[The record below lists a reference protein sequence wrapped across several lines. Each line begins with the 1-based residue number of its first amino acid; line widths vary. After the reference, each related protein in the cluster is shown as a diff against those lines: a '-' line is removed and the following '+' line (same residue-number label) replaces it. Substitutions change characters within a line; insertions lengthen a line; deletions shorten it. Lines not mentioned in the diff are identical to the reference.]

1 MIEEISETFG
11 KSHHILNIA
20 LSAVN
25 MQNGGSRTN
34 LHWTE
39 GIEMS
44 DNAYTRRDFLKAI
57 GVGTAGATI
66 GLGAFG
72 GIQTAHADPI
82 YKGSRIIKADPID
95 HGGPVI
101 ISGGKVIQ
109 PQREIR
115 VMRQTDVLVVGGGTA
130 GVIAAISAARTG
142 LDVTLVE
149 RYGCFGG
156 LWTGGLV
163 LIVLATHARVDGKR
177 IKCVRGIGDEMLDR
191 HLKIPGGIIN
201 QAPGKSNPTTDP
213 EVTKYLMAE
222 MVREAGVHVVL
233 HSWVTN
239 AIMDG
244 GNIRGVIFESKSGCL
259 AIKAKVVIDASGD
272 GDVFG
277 AAGADNV
284 RHTHRIG
291 LVHRLGGVNTVDSN
305 KAKQAGVKLPRF
317 GAATPIPG
325 VTWVNMQG
333 PVADCLD
340 VEALSKIEMDD
351 RAAIWKRI
359 AEIQKVPGCEKVFV
373 LDTASQLGIR
383 TSRTLT
389 GMHEVNIKE
398 VKAGKA
404 FSDVVAIGGGESF
417 TGPAPCPIP
426 YGVLVPRKI
435 DNLLAAGRCVAAD
448 NLMLNYTRLI
458 APCLVTGHAA
468 GAAAAVAVADKTT
481 PRDVNVAKVQ
491 TLLKKQGAYLG

>member
-1 MIEEISETFG
+1 MGE
-11 KSHHILNIA
+11 
-20 LSAVN
+20 
-25 MQNGGSRTN
+25 N
-34 LHWTE
+34 L
-39 GIEMS
+39 
-44 DNAYTRRDFLKAI
+44 YTRRDFLKAV
-57 GVGTAGATI
+57 GVGTAGVAI

-72 GIQTAHADPI
+72 GARGAYADPI
-82 YKGSRIIKADPID
+82 YKGSRIVKASPID
-95 HGGPVI
+95 RGGPVV

-109 PQREIR
+109 PRREIR
-115 VMRQTDVLVVGGGTA
+115 VLRETDVLVVGGGSA

-163 LIVLATHARVDGKR
+163 LIVLATHARVNGKQ

-201 QAPGKSNPTTDP
+201 QGPGKSNPTSDP
-213 EVTKYLMAE
+213 EATKYIMAE
-222 MVREAGVHVVL
+222 MVRAAGVHVVL

-239 AIMDG
+239 AIVDG
-244 GNIRGVIFESKSGCL
+244 GTVRGVIFESKSGCL

-277 AAGADNV
+277 AAGAAGV
-284 RHTHRIG
+284 RHLHRIG
-291 LVHRLGGVNTVDSN
+291 LVHRLGGVNTVDRK
-305 KAKQAGVKLPRF
+305 KARAAGKKIPRF
-317 GAATPIPG
+317 GAPTPIPG

-333 PVADCLD
+333 PTADCLD

-359 AEIQKVPGCEKVFV
+359 AEIRKTPGCEKVFV

-383 TSRTLT
+383 TGRTLVGT
-389 GMHEVNIKE
+389 HEMNFKD
-398 VKAGKA
+398 VKAAKA
-404 FSDVVAIGGGESF
+404 FSDVVGVGGGYSF
-417 TGPAPCPIP
+417 TGSMPCPIP
-426 YGVLVPRKI
+426 YGALVPRKI

-468 GAAAAVAVADKTT
+468 GAAAAVAVADKVR
-481 PRDVNVAKVQ
+481 PRDVDVARVQ
-491 TLLKKQGAYLG
+491 ALLKKQGAYLG

>member
-1 MIEEISETFG
+1 MNENS
-11 KSHHILNIA
+11 
-20 LSAVN
+20 
-25 MQNGGSRTN
+25 
-34 LHWTE
+34 
-39 GIEMS
+39 
-44 DNAYTRRDFLKAI
+44 YTRRDFLKTA
-57 GVGTAGATI
+57 GVGAAGLTI
-66 GLGAFG
+66 GLGALG
-72 GIQTAHADPI
+72 GAGRVSAAPIHQGSAIIQADPI
-82 YKGSRIIKADPID
+82 N

-115 VMRQTDVLVVGGGTA
+115 VMRETDVLVVGGGTA

-142 LDVTLVE
+142 ADVTLVE

-163 LIVLATHARVDGKR
+163 LIVLSTHARVGGKLT
-177 IKCVRGIGDEMLDR
+177 KCVRGIGDEMLQR

-201 QAPGKSNPTTDP
+201 QAPGKSNPTSDP

-239 AIMDG
+239 AIMDKG
-244 GNIRGVIFESKSGCL
+244 TVRGVLLESKSGPM

-277 AAGADNV
+277 AAGAENV

-291 LVHRLGGVNTVDSN
+291 LVHRLGGVNTVDRA
-305 KAKQAGVKLPRF
+305 KAKKAGVKLPRF

-333 PVADCLD
+333 PKADCLD

-351 RAAIWKRI
+351 RAAIWKRM
-359 AEIQKVPGCEKVFV
+359 AEIHKVPGCEKVFV

-383 TSRTLT
+383 TSRTLVGT
-389 GMHEVNIKE
+389 QEITLKNA
-398 VKAGKA
+398 KARKTYD
-404 FSDVVAIGGGESF
+404 DVVGVGGSYSL
-417 TGPAPCPIP
+417 TGGAPCSVP
-426 YGVLVPRKI
+426 YGSLLPAKI

-448 NLMLNYTRLI
+448 NQMLNYTRLI
-458 APCLVTGHAA
+458 APCMVTGHAA
-468 GAAAAVAVADKTT
+468 GAAAAVAVADKTS
-481 PRDVNVAKVQ
+481 PRKVNIAKVQ
-491 TLLKKQGAYLG
+491 ALLKKQGAHLG

>member
-1 MIEEISETFG
+1 MDE
-11 KSHHILNIA
+11 
-20 LSAVN
+20 
-25 MQNGGSRTN
+25 
-34 LHWTE
+34 
-39 GIEMS
+39 
-44 DNAYTRRDFLKAI
+44 NAYSRRDFLKAV
-57 GVGTAGATI
+57 GVGTAGVAI
-66 GLGAFG
+66 GMGAFG
-72 GIQTAHADPI
+72 GVSRAYGAPI
-82 YKGSRIIKADPID
+82 YKGSQILKNAAPID
-95 HGGPVI
+95 RGGPVV

-109 PQREIR
+109 PRREIR
-115 VMRQTDVLVVGGGTA
+115 VMRETDVLVVGGGTA
-130 GVIAAISAARTG
+130 GVIAAISAARAG
-142 LDVTLVE
+142 ADVTLVE

-163 LIVLATHARVDGKR
+163 LLVISTHARAGGKLV
-177 IKCVRGIGDEMLDR
+177 KCVRGIGDEMLER

-201 QAPGKSNPTTDP
+201 QAPGKYNPTSDP
-213 EVTKYLMAE
+213 EVTKYVMAD
-222 MVREAGVHVVL
+222 MVRQTGVHVVL

-244 GNIRGVIFESKSGCL
+244 ANIRGVIFESKSGCL

-277 AAGADNV
+277 AAGADHV
-284 RHTHRIG
+284 RHLHKIG
-291 LVHRLGGVNTVDSN
+291 LVHRLGGVNTVDRK
-305 KAKQAGVKLPRF
+305 KAKEAGVKLPRF

-389 GMHEVNIKE
+389 GTYEVSIRDTRARKT
-398 VKAGKA
+398 
-404 FSDVVAIGGGESF
+404 FSDVVAIGGMYSL
-417 TGPAPCPIP
+417 TGGAACQIP
-426 YGVLVPRKI
+426 YGALLPVKV

-481 PRDVNVAKVQ
+481 PRKVNVARVQ
-491 TLLKKQGAYLG
+491 ALLKKQGAYLG

>member
-1 MIEEISETFG
+1 
-11 KSHHILNIA
+11 
-20 LSAVN
+20 
-25 MQNGGSRTN
+25 MQNGAYWTN
-34 LHWTE
+34 LNWTE
-39 GIEMS
+39 GIEMNE
-44 DNAYTRRDFLKAI
+44 NAYTRRDFLKAV
-57 GVGTAGATI
+57 GVGTAGVAI
-66 GLGAFG
+66 GVGAFG
-72 GIQTAHADPI
+72 GARGACADPI
-82 YKGSRIIKADPID
+82 YKGSRILEKAAPID
-95 HGGPVI
+95 RGGPVV

-115 VMRQTDVLVVGGGTA
+115 VMRETDVLVVGGGTA

-163 LIVLATHARVDGKR
+163 LIVLGTHARVDGKQ

-201 QAPGKSNPTTDP
+201 QGPGKSNPTSDP
-213 EVTKYLMAE
+213 EATKYIMAE

-259 AIKAKVVIDASGD
+259 AIKSKVVIDASGD

-277 AAGADNV
+277 AAGADHV
-284 RHTHRIG
+284 RHMHRIG
-291 LVHRLGGVNTVDSN
+291 LVHRLGGVNTVDRK
-305 KAKQAGVKLPRF
+305 KADKKLPRF

-333 PVADCLD
+333 PTADCLD

-359 AEIQKVPGCEKVFV
+359 AEIQKTPGCEKVFV

-383 TSRTLT
+383 TSRTLR
-389 GMHEVNIKE
+389 GKHEVSIKE
-398 VKAGKA
+398 VKARKT
-404 FSDVVAIGGGESF
+404 FSDVVAIGGGETF

-426 YGVLVPRKI
+426 YGALVPAKI
-435 DNLLAAGRCVAAD
+435 DNLLAAGRCIAAD

-491 TLLKKQGAYLG
+491 ALLKKQGAYLG